1 MGQPADRALFSSR
14 GVGLD
19 FYPTHNQ
26 DLSLDLDPPPL
37 LTPLALQPS
46 TACDPPWL
54 LKDEGESYWSPK

>member
-26 DLSLDLDPPPL
+26 DLSLDLEPPP
-37 LTPLALQPS
+37 PDSPRPAALHSMRP
-46 TACDPPWL
+46 AVAA
-54 LKDEGESYWSPK
+54 KR